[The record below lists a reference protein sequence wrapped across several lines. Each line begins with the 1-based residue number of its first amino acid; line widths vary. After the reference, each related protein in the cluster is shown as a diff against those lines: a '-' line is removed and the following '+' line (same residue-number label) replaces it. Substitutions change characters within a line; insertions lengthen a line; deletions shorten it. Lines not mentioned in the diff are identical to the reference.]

1 MSTCRSTLDL
11 CRSREMPLCSLVEKH
26 RCQSLHPQS
35 EIALKLWSPRSQCLK
50 TAVGGFVHCRRRW
63 ILPHWSTF
71 LPVLRHVPLRLER
84 SRCKG
89 WLVCRVMKSC
99 SSWNLTQTDLKSF
112 SSPSQYPIV
121 AGKHD
126 VSQPTPD
133 GSCGVIAGL
142 EVQPAVGVDPTFDHS
157 KWVSAKL
164 HFSSLG
170 RTQFVYLLV
179 KNRHAK
185 LDLYIM

>member
-11 CRSREMPLCSLVEKH
+11 CRSRGLLLCSLVEKH

-63 ILPHWSTF
+63 ILPHWSAF
-71 LPVLRHVPLRLER
+71 LPVLRHVPLRPER

-89 WLVCRVMKSC
+89 GLVCRVMKSR
-99 SSWNLTQTDLKSF
+99 SSLNLTQTDLKSF

-164 HFSSLG
+164 ISHL
-170 RTQFVYLLV
+170 
-179 KNRHAK
+179 
-185 LDLYIM
+185 

>member
-1 MSTCRSTLDL
+1 
-11 CRSREMPLCSLVEKH
+11 
-26 RCQSLHPQS
+26 
-35 EIALKLWSPRSQCLK
+35 
-50 TAVGGFVHCRRRW
+50 
-63 ILPHWSTF
+63 
-71 LPVLRHVPLRLER
+71 
-84 SRCKG
+84 
-89 WLVCRVMKSC
+89 MKSR
-99 SSWNLTQTDLKSF
+99 SSLNLTQTDLKSF

-157 KWVSAKL
+157 TWVSAKL
-164 HFSSLG
+164 HFSSSG

-179 KNRHAK
+179 RNRHAK
-185 LDLYIM
+185 QDLYIM